1 MGKPA
6 VAITLS
12 AEERRLDGLCDEPRP
27 GAPRQIRDEAIAE
40 LVRRTLEETPP
51 GSTHWSLRSMAR
63 AVGYAP
69 STVNRIWQ
77 AFGLQPHRS
86 ETLKLYTDPFFV
98 EKVRDIVG
106 LYQAPTQRAKREEA
120 GAHVRSAAPLARMMA
135 IQHELFDALSKATAA
150 NWRSIPW
157 YRHEAGCPTTV
168 RCR

>member
-86 ETLKLYTDPFFV
+86 ETFKLYTDPFFV

-106 LYQAPTQRAKREEA
+106 LYQAPTQRAKRGRA
-120 GAHVRSAAPLARMMA
+120 GRGGRPRAFRRPARPDDGDTARAIRRPIESHGSQLALHSMVSA
-135 IQHELFDALSKATAA
+135 
-150 NWRSIPW
+150 
-157 YRHEAGCPTTV
+157 
-168 RCR
+168 